1 MEGGM
6 NNKICP
12 CHIHD
17 DSNSMLSMCILV
29 LGADAGE
36 GLTLPFLAVA
46 PKHLLRENTI
56 IIMIV
61 LYFADSL
68 VVKPLFETS
77 LTHNCFISTKRN
89 WVLNPFEHW
98 CCIIKD
104 VSTALKMAIL
114 WFTSI
119 PGRQTSGRLTDELVC
134 RDEITLV
141 VLISRESSITIVQ

>member
-1 MEGGM
+1 M
-6 NNKICP
+6 NHKKISCL
-12 CHIHD
+12 IHD

-89 WVLNPFEHW
+89 RVLNPFEY
-98 CCIIKD
+98 
-104 VSTALKMAIL
+104 
-114 WFTSI
+114 
-119 PGRQTSGRLTDELVC
+119 
-134 RDEITLV
+134 
-141 VLISRESSITIVQ
+141 